1 MRPGEVQGQKQGRHN
16 FAMFPPDFDTRILNF
31 VFWILYSGAALRHEI
46 MKASKIL
53 NCRIPAAAFAVI
65 VALGPV
71 ALAPVPAGAQNT
83 GMQELLNRVERL
95 QREISTLQRQVY
107 KGEAP
112 PAATAPTSL
121 AGRPASDPRSAGRN
135 SIRLSQLEGELQRLT
150 GRIEQIDFL
159 TQQINTR
166 LEKLISDMD
175 QRLTALEGGTPAS
188 SAAINGGVQPVNPQ
202 PNVGLPL
209 RPPPAARL
217 PAAPQAVTA
226 PVLRPP
232 PTANAARGTAP
243 GVLGTIPKNLAVST
257 PRGPAAVTPLPP
269 RPAASS
275 VPSPAVAA
283 AAPPAAILPAGTPK
297 KQYDYAL
304 SLMLKQQ
311 DFAKAETALKA
322 FIEQN
327 PKDKLTGNAYYWLG
341 ETYYVRKSYQDAAFS
356 FAEGFQTFPKNN
368 KAPDSLLKLGMS
380 LERLKKRKEA
390 CTAYSRLLST
400 FPKAAPRLKAR
411 VQREQRQAKCR

>member
-1 MRPGEVQGQKQGRHN
+1 MR
-16 FAMFPPDFDTRILNF
+16 
-31 VFWILYSGAALRHEI
+31 
-46 MKASKIL
+46 ASKIL
-53 NCRIPAAAFAVI
+53 NRRIPAAAFAFI

-71 ALAPVPAGAQNT
+71 ALAPIPAGAQNT

-112 PAATAPTSL
+112 PPAAAPTSL
-121 AGRPASDPRSAGRN
+121 AGRPATDPRNAGRN
-135 SIRLSQLEGELQRLT
+135 SIRLTQLEGELQRLT
-150 GRIEQIDFL
+150 GRIEQIDFR
-159 TQQINTR
+159 TRQINTR

-175 QRLTALEGGTPAS
+175 QRLTALEGGTPVS
-188 SAAINGGVQPVNPQ
+188 PAAAPGRAQGLNPQ
-202 PNVGLPL
+202 PSVGLPL
-209 RPPPAARL
+209 RPPAAARL
-217 PAAPQAVTA
+217 PEPPTAAA

-232 PTANAARGTAP
+232 PTANTASRGAAPR
-243 GVLGTIPKNLAVST
+243 VLGTIPKNLAVST
-257 PRGPAAVTPLPP
+257 PRGPAAAAPRPP
-269 RPAASS
+269 RAA
-275 VPSPAVAA
+275 SPAVTA
-283 AAPPAAILPAGTPK
+283 AAPPQSVLPAGTPQ

-311 DFAKAETALKA
+311 DFAKAETALKT

-380 LERLKKRKEA
+380 LERLEKRKEA

-400 FPKAAPRLKAR
+400 FPKSAPRLKAR
-411 VQREQRQAKCR
+411 VQREQRRAKCR

>member
-1 MRPGEVQGQKQGRHN
+1 MR
-16 FAMFPPDFDTRILNF
+16 
-31 VFWILYSGAALRHEI
+31 
-46 MKASKIL
+46 ASKIL
-53 NCRIPAAAFAVI
+53 NRRIPAAALAVF

-71 ALAPVPAGAQNT
+71 AIAPIPAGAQNT

-112 PAATAPTSL
+112 PPAAAPTSL

-135 SIRLSQLEGELQRLT
+135 LIRLTQLESELQRLT
-150 GRIEQIDFL
+150 GRIEQIDFR

-175 QRLTALEGGTPAS
+175 RRLTALEGGAPILPAAS
-188 SAAINGGVQPVNPQ
+188 LPAATGGAQGLNSQ
-202 PNVGLPL
+202 FSVGFPL
-209 RPPPAARL
+209 RPPAAAARL
-217 PAAPQAVTA
+217 PAPPAAAA

-232 PTANAARGTAP
+232 PTAQTAPRGTAP
-243 GVLGTIPKNLAVST
+243 RVLGTIPKNLAVT
-257 PRGPAAVTPLPP
+257 APRGPAAVTPLPP
-269 RPAASS
+269 RPAAST
-275 VPSPAVAA
+275 VPSPALIA
-283 AAPPAAILPAGTPK
+283 AAPPPSVLPAGTPQ

-311 DFAKAETALKA
+311 NFAKAEATLKA

-400 FPKAAPRLKAR
+400 FPKSAPRLKAR
-411 VQREQRQAKCR
+411 VQREQRRAKCR

>member
-1 MRPGEVQGQKQGRHN
+1 MRASN
-16 FAMFPPDFDTRILNF
+16 ILNRR
-31 VFWILYSGAALRHEI
+31 L
-46 MKASKIL
+46 
-53 NCRIPAAAFAVI
+53 PAAAFAVI

-71 ALAPVPAGAQNT
+71 AFAPIPAGAQNT

-112 PAATAPTSL
+112 PSADAPTSL
-121 AGRPASDPRSAGRN
+121 AGQPASDPRSAGRN
-135 SIRLSQLEGELQRLT
+135 LIRISQLEGELQRLT
-150 GRIEQIDFL
+150 GRIEQIDFR
-159 TQQINTR
+159 TRQINTR

-175 QRLTALEGGTPAS
+175 QRLTALEGGTPAAP
-188 SAAINGGVQPVNPQ
+188 AAATGDAPGVNPQ
-202 PNVGLPL
+202 PSVGLPL
-209 RPPPAARL
+209 RPPVARL
-217 PAAPQAVTA
+217 PAPPAAAAA

-232 PTANAARGTAP
+232 PAASSGAAP
-243 GVLGTIPKNLAVST
+243 RVLGTIPKNLAVST
-257 PRGPAAVTPLPP
+257 PRGPAAVTPRPP
-269 RPAASS
+269 RPAA
-275 VPSPAVAA
+275 PAVTAA
-283 AAPPAAILPAGTPK
+283 ATPTSVLPAGTPQ

-311 DFAKAETALKA
+311 NFAKAETALKA

-341 ETYYVRKSYQDAAFS
+341 ETYYVRKSYQAAAFS

-368 KAPDSLLKLGMS
+368 KAPGSLLKLGMS

-390 CTAYSRLLST
+390 CTAYSRLLSA
-400 FPKAAPRLKAR
+400 FPKSAPRLKAR
-411 VQREQRQAKCR
+411 VQREQRRAKCR

>member
-1 MRPGEVQGQKQGRHN
+1 MR
-16 FAMFPPDFDTRILNF
+16 
-31 VFWILYSGAALRHEI
+31 
-46 MKASKIL
+46 ASKIL
-53 NCRIPAAAFAVI
+53 NRRIPAAALAVI
-65 VALGPV
+65 VAFGPV
-71 ALAPVPAGAQNT
+71 AFVSVPAGAQNT

-112 PAATAPTSL
+112 PAAAAPTSL

-150 GRIEQIDFL
+150 GRIEQIDFR

-175 QRLTALEGGTPAS
+175 QRLTALEGGTPLSPAAS
-188 SAAINGGVQPVNPQ
+188 PADASGGAQGLNPQ
-202 PNVGLPL
+202 PSVGLPL
-209 RPPPAARL
+209 RPPAAGRL
-217 PAAPQAVTA
+217 PAPPPAAAA

-232 PTANAARGTAP
+232 PAANAPARGTAP

-257 PRGPAAVTPLPP
+257 PRGPAVVTPQQP
-269 RPAASS
+269 RPAA
-275 VPSPAVAA
+275 PAVAT
-283 AAPPAAILPAGTPK
+283 AAPPPSVLPAGTPQ

-400 FPKAAPRLKAR
+400 FPKSAPRLKAR
-411 VQREQRQAKCR
+411 VQREQRRAKCR

>member
-1 MRPGEVQGQKQGRHN
+1 MR
-16 FAMFPPDFDTRILNF
+16 
-31 VFWILYSGAALRHEI
+31 
-46 MKASKIL
+46 ASKIL
-53 NCRIPAAAFAVI
+53 IRHIPAAALAVI
-65 VALGPV
+65 VAFGPV
-71 ALAPVPAGAQNT
+71 AFAPIPAGAQNT

-107 KGEAP
+107 KGDAPP
-112 PAATAPTSL
+112 PAAAPTSL
-121 AGRPASDPRSAGRN
+121 AGRPAADPRSAGRN
-135 SIRLSQLEGELQRLT
+135 SIRISQLEGELQRLT
-150 GRIEQIDFL
+150 GRIEQIDFR
-159 TQQINTR
+159 TRQINTR

-175 QRLTALEGGTPAS
+175 QRLTALEGGTPVSPAAS
-188 SAAINGGVQPVNPQ
+188 PAAAAGGAQALNPQ
-202 PNVGLPL
+202 PSVGLPL
-209 RPPPAARL
+209 RPPAAARL
-217 PAAPQAVTA
+217 PAPPTAAAPA

-232 PTANAARGTAP
+232 PTANTASRGAAPR
-243 GVLGTIPKNLAVST
+243 VLGTIPKNLAVT
-257 PRGPAAVTPLPP
+257 APRGPGAVTP
-269 RPAASS
+269 RPA
-275 VPSPAVAA
+275 SPAVTA
-283 AAPPAAILPAGTPK
+283 AAPPPSVLPAGTPQ

-400 FPKAAPRLKAR
+400 FPKSAPRLKAR